1 MIKYKCQLNNI
12 NVIITEESYT
22 SKTSFIDN
30 EPIKFHETY
39 KGNRKYRGLFISEKG
54 VKINADVNASY
65 NIIRKVIP
73 TFIYD
78 EGIVALNPIK
88 LII

>member
-30 EPIKFHETY
+30 EPVKFHETY
-39 KGNRKYRGLFISEKG
+39 KGNRKHRGLFISEKG
-54 VKINADVNASY
+54 IKINANKK
-65 NIIRKVIP
+65 IIGVY
-73 TFIYD
+73 F
-78 EGIVALNPIK
+78 LMIK
-88 LII
+88 KSTVV